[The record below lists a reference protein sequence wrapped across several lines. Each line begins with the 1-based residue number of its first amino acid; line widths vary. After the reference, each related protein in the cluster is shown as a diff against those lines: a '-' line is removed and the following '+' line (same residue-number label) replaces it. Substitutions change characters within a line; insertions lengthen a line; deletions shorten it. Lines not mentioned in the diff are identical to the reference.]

1 MADPATVVVLG
12 AGGFLGSKLV
22 AALLAKGE
30 TYGRPIGKIVAADLT
45 APAFET
51 AAVQG
56 LAVDITDAGAVTA
69 LLAEADVIYHLAAV
83 VSGQA
88 EAEFDIGLQV
98 NLMGTLNV
106 LEGAR
111 ASGRVPRVVYTSS
124 IAVFGGE
131 IPSPVED
138 HYQLN
143 PQTSYGAQKAAG
155 ELLVTDYSRKGFVD
169 GVGLRLPTITI
180 RPGKPNKAASSFM
193 SSIFREPLQGQTAN
207 CPADE
212 DFPIWHSSGRTV
224 IKNLVHAGDVKAEDL
239 GQNRCFA
246 LPGRT
251 DTVREMIDAMTRVA
265 GPEPATRITWTEEP
279 AITPIIAGWRP
290 VQRINPA
297 KALKLGFTRDDSFE
311 DNVRYFL
318 EDDIQPAGAADPHGS
333 GAA

>member
-1 MADPATVVVLG
+1 MTLPANVIVLG
-12 AGGFLGSKLV
+12 AGGFLGGKLV

-30 TYGRPIGKIVAADLT
+30 TYGRPIARIMAADLA
-45 APAFET
+45 APQIADPM
-51 AAVQG
+51 VDN
-56 LAVDITDAGAVTA
+56 LALDITDAAATKAA
-69 LLAEADVIYHLAAV
+69 LADMDVIFHLAAV

-88 EAEFDIGLQV
+88 EAEFDIGLSV

-111 ASGRVPRVVYTSS
+111 ASGRTPRVVYTSS

-155 ELLVTDYSRKGFVD
+155 ELLVTDYSRKGFID

-224 IKNLVHAGDVKAEDL
+224 IKNLVHAGDVAAADL
-239 GQNRCFA
+239 GMNRCFA

-265 GPEPATRITWTEEP
+265 GPEPATRITWNEEP

-297 KALKLGFTRDDSFE
+297 KALALGFTRDESFE

-318 EDDIQPAGAADPHGS
+318 EDDIQPGGS
-333 GAA
+333 A